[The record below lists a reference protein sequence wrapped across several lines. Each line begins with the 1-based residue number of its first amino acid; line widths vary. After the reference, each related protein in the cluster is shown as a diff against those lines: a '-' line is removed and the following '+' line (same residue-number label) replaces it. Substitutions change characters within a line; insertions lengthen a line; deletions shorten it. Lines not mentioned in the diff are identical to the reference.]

1 MKIVDQPKT
10 LHYGRLMMNVYEFKT
25 TNTILPMHN
34 HVSGGG
40 HISIVGRGC
49 FEAKG
54 DGWSKILK
62 QGDIVDWDDRQNH
75 EFISL
80 EDNSRLINIVK

>member
-1 MKIVDQPKT
+1 MLSDPKKVVFGN
-10 LHYGRLMMNVYEFKT
+10 LILFVYEFPEKGDV
-25 TNTILPMHN
+25 LPMHN
-34 HVSGGG
+34 HIGGGG
-40 HISIVGRGC
+40 HISVVGRGS

-54 DGWSKILK
+54 DGWSKIIN

-80 EDNSRLINIVK
+80 EDNSRLINIIK